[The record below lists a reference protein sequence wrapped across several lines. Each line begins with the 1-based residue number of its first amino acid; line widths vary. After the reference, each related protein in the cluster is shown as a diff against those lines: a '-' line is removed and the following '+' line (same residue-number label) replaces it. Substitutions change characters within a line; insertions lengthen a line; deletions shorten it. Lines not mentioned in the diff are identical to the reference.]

1 MKIKPPTFNPR
12 PRTLEKRRVLSPN
25 CLGHTFQALIQ
36 PDLPPDRP
44 GEAQLSIAWQPAIS
58 EAVVEPLASRVVQ
71 AVQAAPLSLDPHK
84 VLVTFHSGWLQ
95 GVTCAVVVTG
105 GRVRLQL
112 RAESARQRADLL
124 QSKKILS
131 RRLGSA
137 GFDLC
142 GYEVSP

>member
-1 MKIKPPTFNPR
+1 MKIKPPNFNPN
-12 PRTLEKRRVLSPN
+12 PRTLKKPRVLSPN
-25 CLGHTFQALIQ
+25 YLGHPFQALIQ

-44 GEAQLSIAWQPAIS
+44 REAQLSIAWQPAIS
-58 EAVVEPLASRVVQ
+58 DAVVEQLASRVVQ

-84 VLVTFHSGWLQ
+84 VLITFHSGWLQ

-112 RAESARQRADLL
+112 RADGARQRADLL
-124 QSKKILS
+124 QCKKILS
-131 RRLGSA
+131 GKLGSA

>member
-1 MKIKPPTFNPR
+1 
-12 PRTLEKRRVLSPN
+12 
-25 CLGHTFQALIQ
+25 
-36 PDLPPDRP
+36 
-44 GEAQLSIAWQPAIS
+44 LSIAWQPAIS
-58 EAVVEPLASRVVQ
+58 DAAVEQLASRVVQ

-95 GVTCAVVVTG
+95 GVTCAVAVTG
-105 GRVRLQL
+105 GRVRLHL
-112 RAESARQRADLL
+112 RAEGARQRADLL

-131 RRLGSA
+131 GRLGSA